1 MSAPPLSE
9 AGPTSVGA
17 SFYVSQ
23 KPSWNTHLLTG
34 ENRPDATYTPHETTP
49 ETVENMAPP
58 LSNNSIPGLGGS
70 AVLDGNFE
78 IAADPPEP
86 SYIGEDGRLALLR
99 ADLRAIDTFFRDTA
113 AKSPGSSAIILDET
127 LRLLPSILRTL
138 TQFVGELQANNSQ
151 LHMSNTRLQATQ
163 KIGQAKEQQLQ
174 GKMTIHRPWVPG
186 LTRSKAHIGLLREEL
201 ALVKDAKMKL
211 EFRIDELRR
220 DAREVEAQKDS
231 LEAELEL
238 PGVGESGVESSS
250 KKRRRQG

>member
-1 MSAPPLSE
+1 MNNMSAPPLSE

-34 ENRPDATYTPHETTP
+34 ENPPDATYTPHETTP

-86 SYIGEDGRLALLR
+86 SYIGEDGRLAL
-99 ADLRAIDTFFRDTA
+99 LRAIDTFFRDTA

-201 ALVKDAKMKL
+201 ALVKGMNN
-211 EFRIDELRR
+211 RR
-220 DAREVEAQKDS
+220 LDS
-231 LEAELEL
+231 IG
-238 PGVGESGVESSS
+238 PTDIM
-250 KKRRRQG
+250 

>member
-1 MSAPPLSE
+1 MNNMSAPPLSE

-34 ENRPDATYTPHETTP
+34 ENPPDATYTPHETTP

-99 ADLRAIDTFFRDTA
+99 AIDTFFRDTA

-138 TQFVGELQANNSQ
+138 TRQYCPCNGCFS
-151 LHMSNTRLQATQ
+151 
-163 KIGQAKEQQLQ
+163 
-174 GKMTIHRPWVPG
+174 
-186 LTRSKAHIGLLREEL
+186 AHLP
-201 ALVKDAKMKL
+201 V
-211 EFRIDELRR
+211 RICW
-220 DAREVEAQKDS
+220 
-231 LEAELEL
+231 
-238 PGVGESGVESSS
+238 
-250 KKRRRQG
+250 